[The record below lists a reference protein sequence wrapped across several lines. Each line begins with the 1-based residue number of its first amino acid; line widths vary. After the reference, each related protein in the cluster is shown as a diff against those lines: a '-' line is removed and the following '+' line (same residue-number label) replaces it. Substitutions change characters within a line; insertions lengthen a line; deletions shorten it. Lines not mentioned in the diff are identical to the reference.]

1 MPKKLASI
9 VLLVHAMAAQVALA
23 QPHTYTEHKVP
34 GAELRYTA
42 GIRTLESFP
51 MLLRPAA

>member
-1 MPKKLASI
+1 MELRI
-9 VLLVHAMAAQVALA
+9 ALREWHSRIPDYCA
-23 QPHTYTEHKVP
+23 KPD
-34 GAELRYTA
+34 AELRYTA

>member
-1 MPKKLASI
+1 VK
-9 VLLVHAMAAQVALA
+9 
-23 QPHTYTEHKVP
+23 P

-51 MLLRPAA
+51 MLLRRTA